1 MSKEWDKKMREM
13 PRSIEM
19 AKSGDVD
26 LGPFKWLPEGTW
38 KNASEHGFNLIALPF
53 HDGDTGEKSRGY
65 RVLVNKYKE
74 ELEFTLA
81 DKGAPNRGV
90 IPVEE
95 HDCNEDNEKFEP
107 CNERDKNKNGKFET
121 QDQFAVTLD
130 YIQII
135 KQVKAVSFP
144 DTTPP
149 ETGEIKKK
157 IHHEPGLFL
166 RMSNPVETTIQRKP
180 TVRNVPLNLARLAT
194 IPHGD
199 SVLALGSCET
209 LEYSEE
215 AVAKMTGE
223 KADAEVRA
231 YLTIPKDDFRMGM
244 PQGTTQ
250 DLGTPDDPGSSYL
263 EQYRKTHLDGFD
275 PVLPQKKLFEDL
287 KSALGVE
294 TFKGLEKFPIKK
306 TTRIFFDTELETGG
320 ILNIPFVTKQANAA
334 AMRST
339 FWIHELDTPKKG
351 KEPKLVLQYLQT
363 VLLDFHV
370 IRSDDMPG
378 RIRWPHISI
387 NTLKKVPNKKC
398 TKEEPDKGKSHK
410 GKSHKR

>member
-1 MSKEWDKKMREM
+1 MSKEWDKKMRGM
-13 PRSIEM
+13 TRTIGK
-19 AKSGDVD
+19 AKSGDKD
-26 LGPFKWLPEGTW
+26 LGPFKWLPGGVWE
-38 KNASEHGFNLIALPF
+38 NDDQHGFNIIALPF
-53 HDGDTGEKSRGY
+53 HDKGTGAKSRGY
-65 RVLVNKYKE
+65 RVLVNKYEE
-74 ELEFTLA
+74 ELEFTTA

-90 IPVEE
+90 EPVEPHE
-95 HDCNEDNEKFEP
+95 HPTVGEDQECNARDDNE
-107 CNERDKNKNGKFET
+107 NGEFKET
-121 QDQFAVTLD
+121 DQFVLTLD

-135 KQVKAVSFP
+135 EQVDAVEFP
-144 DTTPP
+144 RNPESP
-149 ETGEIKKK
+149 ETGEKKK

-166 RMSNPVETTIQRKP
+166 QMTNPVETTIQRKP

-209 LEYSEE
+209 LGYNEE
-215 AVAKMTGE
+215 DVGVIN
-223 KADAEVRA
+223 DGNVRA
-231 YLTIPKDDFRMGM
+231 YLGIPKDDFRMGM

-250 DLGTPDDPGSSYL
+250 DLGTPEDPGSSYL

-287 KSALGVE
+287 KSALDIE
-294 TFKGLEKFPIKK
+294 TFDGLDEIPIKK
-306 TTRIFFDTELETGG
+306 TTRIFFDTELGTGG

-339 FWIHELDTPKKG
+339 FWVHELDTPKG
-351 KEPKLVLQYLQT
+351 NKEPKLILQYLQT

-387 NTLKKVPNKKC
+387 NTMVKKSKK
-398 TKEEPDKGKSHK
+398 KSDKCDDEDDD
-410 GKSHKR
+410 